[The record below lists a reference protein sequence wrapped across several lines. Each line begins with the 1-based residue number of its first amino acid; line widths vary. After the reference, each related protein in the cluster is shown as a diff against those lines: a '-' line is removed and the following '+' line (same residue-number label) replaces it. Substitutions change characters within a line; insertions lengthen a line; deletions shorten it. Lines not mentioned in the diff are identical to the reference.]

1 MQLLTSI
8 QEMRSAC
15 KQARDRANLPA
26 RLGLVPT
33 MGAIHQGHLSLV
45 AAARQECDI
54 VAASI
59 FVNPLQF
66 GPSEDF
72 ERYPRALE
80 EDRRLLSSAGVD
92 LLFAPD
98 AREMYPSGATTSVI
112 VGGISDRL
120 DGASRPGHFRGVTT
134 VVAKLFNVVQPDLA
148 YFGQKDAAQVAVLQ
162 AMVRDLNIPVQLRVC
177 PIIREQDGL
186 AMSSRNRYLSPDE
199 RVQALALSR
208 ALGAAQQRINRG
220 ETRASSLCSAMQ
232 EVLSAAPALRVD
244 YIKVV
249 HPATLED
256 ADSVADGALIAV
268 AAWFGETR
276 LIDNLKVEPST
287 HA

>member
-15 KQARDRANLPA
+15 RRARDRAKLPA

-80 EDRRLLSSAGVD
+80 EDRRLLSAAGVD

-112 VGGISDRL
+112 VEGISDRL
-120 DGASRPGHFRGVTT
+120 DGASRPGHFRGVAT
-134 VVAKLFNVVQPDLA
+134 VVAKLFNIVQPDLA

-177 PIIREQDGL
+177 PIVREQDGL

-199 RVQALALSR
+199 RIQALALSR
-208 ALGAAQQRINRG
+208 ALAAAQQRIDRG
-220 ETRASSLCSAMQ
+220 ETGAPSLCSAMR